1 VTEETSA
8 LKEVTSAST
17 GEDSSPK
24 TQTIRPAIKEL
35 RAGMVIADKYKLIEE
50 LGRGGMGVVYKAEQ
64 FQPIKRSVAFK
75 IIKLGMD
82 THRVIAR
89 FETEKQALA
98 VMDHPNIA
106 KVFDAGATETG
117 RPYFVMELV
126 QGLPLSGYC
135 DRHNLTTR
143 ERLELFI
150 PICQA
155 VQHAHQKGVI
165 HRDLKPSNVIV
176 SVQEDKPVPKIIDFG
191 IAKATGHRL
200 TEQTLYTEQGQLIG
214 TPEYMSPEQAE
225 MTGLDVDTRTDIYSL
240 GVMLY
245 ELLVGVLP
253 FDAKTLREGGLS
265 EIQRIIREVE
275 PLKASTRLSK
285 EGETQTEIVKHRKT
299 DLASLQRQLRGDLDW
314 ITLKAM
320 AKDRTRRYATA
331 SELASDIANYLR
343 DEPIQA
349 SPPSTT
355 YRMRK
360 YIRRHKTGVI
370 AAGVVALAL
379 VIGITGTS
387 IGLIKARRAEKKAR
401 IEAETARQVSG
412 FLVDLFEV
420 SDPNEAKGN
429 SITAREILD
438 KGAQKINRELESQ
451 PLVQARLMNTMG
463 LVYHNLGLYGDARSL
478 LEESLAIRES
488 ALGAESKEVAKS
500 LEDLGNN
507 YLSEGD
513 HEKARQYLE
522 RSLELRKKIFGPE
535 HTTVASTMNN
545 LANNFQAVGNYEEA
559 RAFYERS
566 IAIWEGA
573 LGPDS
578 LDLAAPLNN
587 LGLLLYKVGNYEQA
601 LQMYE
606 RALRIKEKEEG
617 VDHPKITD
625 TLHNLGMLYS
635 ELGEREKARHH
646 FERALEITEKAF
658 GPEHP
663 YVADTRRS
671 LGILYAQSSEYE
683 KALTYFQE
691 VLEIDRK
698 AFGESHALVG
708 SDTANLGL
716 LNFEMGNYAEA
727 RPLLERGAAIK
738 EKALGP
744 EHPLIANDKSS
755 IAGLYMEMGDYKAAR
770 PLFQRALEIREKA
783 YGSEH
788 TLVASSLSDLGLV
801 LTKLGRIED
810 AKAMFEKALALQ
822 EKILGP
828 EHLNVTVILN
838 RYANLFFVEKKYEKA
853 RSMYK
858 RALEVNEKT
867 LGAEHPEVAVSL
879 KGLGEIAFEEN
890 DHRQAEEFFMRALSI
905 QEKKFGS
912 ENPRIVETLEGYA
925 KVLRKL
931 GQKEEARELEGRA
944 AAIKV
949 R

>member
-1 VTEETSA
+1 MAKKCPNCFFENPSDAEFCEKCHAPLSVTEETSA

-828 EHLNVTVILN
+828 EH
-838 RYANLFFVEKKYEKA
+838 
-853 RSMYK
+853 
-858 RALEVNEKT
+858 
-867 LGAEHPEVAVSL
+867 
-879 KGLGEIAFEEN
+879 
-890 DHRQAEEFFMRALSI
+890 
-905 QEKKFGS
+905 
-912 ENPRIVETLEGYA
+912 
-925 KVLRKL
+925 
-931 GQKEEARELEGRA
+931 
-944 AAIKV
+944 
-949 R
+949 